1 MIGKNL
7 GGEDQLATSGWAHRV
22 WPIGITV
29 WLLIVVLVNI
39 AFIVIA
45 VGGADP
51 VAESYEAGER

>member
-1 MIGKNL
+1 MKTVEVDG
-7 GGEDQLATSGWAHRV
+7 TRWSHRV

-29 WLLIVVLVNI
+29 GLLIVVAVNI
-39 AFIVIA
+39 AFIVLA

>member
-1 MIGKNL
+1 MKTLEI
-7 GGEDQLATSGWAHRV
+7 DTRWWSDHV
-22 WPIGITV
+22 WPIGIT
-29 WLLIVVLVNI
+29 LAMLVVVAVNV